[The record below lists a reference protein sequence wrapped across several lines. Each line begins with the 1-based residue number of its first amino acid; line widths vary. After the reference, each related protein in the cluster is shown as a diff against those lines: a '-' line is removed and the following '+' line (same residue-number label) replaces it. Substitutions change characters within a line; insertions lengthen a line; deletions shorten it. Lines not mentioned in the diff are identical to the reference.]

1 MEKKQNRRKLL
12 KQLSNS
18 YRLLIINEHNLQ
30 EKTSISLTPFNF
42 LLIGSAGLLLFSLLS
57 WGIFTLFPDVKDYA
71 PGSGQTFDGRMK
83 NEVLRK
89 ISTLESELEMAQKRE
104 QAMKQL
110 ISGVDITAY
119 DIPYKADASQQ
130 ETYPKVAENN
140 STEQAAPDSRPM
152 NNIGSAEPIEQDI
165 LGSDFLFFTPISGK
179 IDKSFSAQHPYINVT
194 PQLDETIKATMD
206 GTVVLNTWTP
216 EFGYIIQVQHANNW
230 VSVYKYNAAA
240 YKEAGTF
247 VKSGE
252 IIGITGYTDKSNPN
266 KNLRFELWHNGIA
279 VNPLNYIVF

>member
-57 WGIFTLFPDVKDYA
+57 WGIYTLFPDVKDYA

-83 NEVLRK
+83 NDVLKK
-89 ISTLESELEMAQKRE
+89 ISTLENELEMAQKRE

-110 ISGVDITAY
+110 ISGDDITAY
-119 DIPYKADASQQ
+119 NIPYKADAAKQ
-130 ETYPKVAENN
+130 ESYPSNPETLGDQ
-140 STEQAAPDSRPM
+140 SAPDSRPM
-152 NNIGSAEPIEQDI
+152 NNIGSSEREEQDV
-165 LGSDFLFFTPISGK
+165 LGSDFLFFTPMTGK
-179 IDKSFSAQHPYINVT
+179 VDKAYSAQHPFVNIT

-216 EFGYIIQVQHANNW
+216 EFGYVIQVQHANNW

-240 YKEAGTF
+240 YKTPGTF

-252 IIGITGYTDKSNPN
+252 IIGVTGYTDKSNPV

>member
-71 PGSGQTFDGRMK
+71 PGSGQNFDGRMK
-83 NEVLRK
+83 NDVLKK
-89 ISTLESELEMAQKRE
+89 ISTLENELAMAQKRE

-110 ISGVDITAY
+110 INGDDITAY
-119 DIPYKADASQQ
+119 DIPYKADTSQQNSSQNSSDNLASQ
-130 ETYPKVAENN
+130 
-140 STEQAAPDSRPM
+140 SAPDTRPM
-152 NNIGSAEPIEQDI
+152 NNIGSSEHSEQDV
-165 LGSDFLFFTPISGK
+165 LGSDFLFFTPMTGK
-179 IDKSFSAQHPYINVT
+179 IDQSYSAQHPYVNIT

-206 GTVVLNTWTP
+206 GTIVLNTWTP

-240 YKEAGTF
+240 YKTPGTF

-252 IIGITGYTDKSNPN
+252 IIGVTGYTDKSNPV